1 MTQDAAFVVTL
12 RQVSVGKHKNAPRTY
27 IAPSTSPQ
35 RLNTASPQGIP
46 WMQCAPPENKG
57 LLISY
62 FSLVHTDIWMRK
74 SLANVYNVFR
84 LSVTNQP
91 LGIDLP
97 KARDHAI
104 ITSVRV
110 TIRCICID
118 ISISASWDLS
128 GRSPCSAENPHI
140 FRTNEKVLDLSY
152 NLGER

>member
-27 IAPSTSPQ
+27 IAPSTLPQ

-62 FSLVHTDIWMRK
+62 FSLVHTMRK
-74 SLANVYNVFR
+74 SLANVYNVFQ
-84 LSVTNQP
+84 LSVTNHP

-97 KARDHAI
+97 KARHHAI

-128 GRSPCSAENPHI
+128 GRSTCSAENPHI
-140 FRTNEKVLDLSY
+140 FRTSENVLDLSC

>member
-1 MTQDAAFVVTL
+1 MSQDAAFVVTL

-27 IAPSTSPQ
+27 IAPSTLPQ

-46 WMQCAPPENKG
+46 WMQCAPPENQG
-57 LLISY
+57 LFLSY
-62 FSLVHTDIWMRK
+62 FSLVTEIWMRK
-74 SLANVYNVFR
+74 SLAKVYNVSR
-84 LSVTNQP
+84 LSVANHP

-97 KARDHAI
+97 KARHHAI

-118 ISISASWDLS
+118 ISIPVSWDLS

-140 FRTNEKVLDLSY
+140 FWTSEKVLDLSC
-152 NLGER
+152 NLLLG